1 MYSRLEAFMMKP
13 FHLLPSPFVMSMD
26 RKSYLN
32 KDEKGFANFEDSFR
46 ANKVKIWFLDDL

>member
-1 MYSRLEAFMMKP
+1 MYSRLEAFIMKP

-46 ANKVKIWFLDDL
+46 ANKVKS